1 MIWVQIEVSMLALG
15 GNLLSLNNLLL
26 IQHSLTKADGGAL
39 VHQCL
44 TKVEVG
50 ETLPKLTLLMVRL

>member
-1 MIWVQIEVSMLALG
+1 MLALG
-15 GNLLSLNNLLL
+15 GHLLSLNNLLL